1 MALLG
6 FLLPPVAVSAAGTA
20 SQLAN
25 LYCPTG
31 GTADAF
37 PGGHHRAATQDRSRK
52 RHDKGLTLP
61 QGQGLSMAA

>member
-6 FLLPPVAVSAAGTA
+6 FLLPPVTVGAAGTA

-37 PGGHHRAATQDRSRK
+37 PGGHHRARPKIDRGNVTTR
-52 RHDKGLTLP
+52 
-61 QGQGLSMAA
+61 A